1 MIWLLLIGFICFLLV
16 LGAVFTGNPI
26 KFALSGLAITGA
38 LAFVGFII
46 LLIYIFSHST

>member
-1 MIWLLLIGFICFLLV
+1 MIWLLIGFVCFLLV
-16 LGAVFTGNPI
+16 LGAIFTGKPL

-46 LLIYIFSHST
+46 FIIYLFSHST